1 MKLIFGSGILI
12 FAMTF
17 CNLGERL
24 QQLQGSS
31 GSDTGTSSNSSPT
44 TSTDGTEVERA
55 EMTSAQRTIA
65 DSSSDVMWD
74 EQGISWKLPDGW
86 KKMDVRKESF
96 NYGSPATGFLIGTI
110 STMPASFP
118 AESSI
123 NATYESSLEQLKQGK
138 YEAARWLEI
147 DGVKGVEWVEA
158 MPEDKDGPRR
168 HQWIGFRNYQG
179 QNQQLNIMVSTK
191 GSAFD
196 KQRDT
201 FAAIMYSMKIPKG

>member
-1 MKLIFGSGILI
+1 MKLIFGSGILVL
-12 FAMTF
+12 AMTF

-24 QQLQGSS
+24 EQLKGSS
-31 GSDTGTSSNSSPT
+31 DAGTSSNSSST
-44 TSTDGTEVERA
+44 TPSTGTEVERA
-55 EMTSAQRTIA
+55 EMTSAQRAIA
-65 DSSSDVMWD
+65 DGGTEVMWD

-86 KKMDVRKESF
+86 KKMDVRKEGF

-110 STMPASFP
+110 STMAASFP
-118 AESSI
+118 SESSI

-138 YEAARWLEI
+138 YETVRWLEI
-147 DGVKGVEWVEA
+147 DGVKGVEWLEA
-158 MPEDKDGPRR
+158 IPEDKDGPRR

-191 GSAFD
+191 GSNFD